1 MENSQHNS
9 TKSQIAFLFMPS
21 MLSGFFC
28 TVIALFV
35 TIGAMILAALKSN
48 SFSKW
53 IFVVRIARST
63 VNANY
68 QAITTKLSHYQL
80 TNALVLLIFWMSV
93 GIIVYIFLFNLI
105 KSIKVVASVEQQ
117 MHYTNNKPT
126 NVLKDAAVHL
136 MLRLLAIGL
145 WFILVTLLFHKLLP
159 YDLASARTVVKYFS
173 VEHGINV
180 ILGTSL
186 FFIDLCLQTACLRL
200 LLLRKRVIGVS
211 Y

>member
-9 TKSQIAFLFMPS
+9 IESQIVLLFKPS

-35 TIGAMILAALKSN
+35 TVGAMILAALKSN
-48 SFSKW
+48 SFSQW

-63 VNANY
+63 VDANY

-80 TNALVLLIFWMSV
+80 TNDLVLLIFWMSV
-93 GIIVYIFLFNLI
+93 GAIVYVFLVNLV
-105 KSIKVVASVEQQ
+105 KSINVVASVERQ
-117 MHYTNNKPT
+117 MHYTNNRPI
-126 NVLKDAAVHL
+126 NVLKYAGAHL

-145 WFILVTLLFHKLLP
+145 WFMLVTVLFHKLLP
-159 YDLASARTVVKYFS
+159 YDLASARTAVKYFS

-180 ILGTSL
+180 VLGTIL
-186 FFIDLCLQTACLRL
+186 LFIDLCLQTACLRL